1 MYETTLFSLLFL
13 YFEIFFMPALA
24 NPAHILL
31 ESHMLAFIV
40 IRYDIDRIYSL
51 NEPRPDGHRSLL
63 ISLGDMMQVS
73 FEINISHI
81 P

>member
-1 MYETTLFSLLFL
+1 MDETSLFSLLFL
-13 YFEIFFMPALA
+13 DFEIFFLPAFA
-24 NPAHILL
+24 NPAHVFL

-40 IRYDIDRIYSL
+40 IWYDIDRIYPL
-51 NEPRPDGHRSLL
+51 NESRPDGHRSLL
-63 ISLGDMMQVS
+63 ISLGDMMQIS